1 MSHRVRRSGHLGA
14 RRGLSAPP
22 SAARLRVP
30 GVAFLLAQLGFH
42 SSSLWK
48 DRLAPLG
55 MDPRHVVLLRHVAA
69 AEGQSQQAL
78 GKAMQIPASRM
89 VALVDELERRG
100 VLERRPSLA
109 DRRAHALVLTGEGRR
124 LLDRIMKVSA
134 DHEAQLCAGLT
145 QAERQQLIAL
155 LSRVAAEQGLPTGV
169 HPGVVDTNAEDK
181 T

>member
-1 MSHRVRRSGHLGA
+1 
-14 RRGLSAPP
+14 
-22 SAARLRVP
+22 
-30 GVAFLLAQLGFH
+30 
-42 SSSLWK
+42 
-48 DRLAPLG
+48 
-55 MDPRHVVLLRHVAA
+55 VLLRHVAA

-89 VALVDELERRG
+89 VALADELERRG

-134 DHEAQLCAGLT
+134 GHEAQLCAGLT
-145 QAERQQLIAL
+145 QAERQQLIA